1 LKAPWWAPVAG
12 CGHKL
17 QRWFGLDL
25 FVLLQPAS
33 YSRRLLDAAEASSL
47 MSVGRLALSSSGV
60 VWPLLMPVHD
70 ALRDAYCGLAQVSAC
85 YVCSGFGRCLGTV

>member
-60 VWPLLMPVHD
+60 VWPLLPVHD